1 MSASAS
7 DAGAGAMVATP
18 ASANYYDI
26 LGVSKSA
33 TDVEIKKAYRKLALR
48 HHPDK
53 NLGAGSEEAADKFKE
68 VRSCPASTPLINSP
82 PFPSAPLASAKPARV
97 FAPTSGLLSGKTPWL
112 IVCTHPARVRA
123 MPVLGQ
129 LRDPHAVTHSI

>member
-1 MSASAS
+1 
-7 DAGAGAMVATP
+7 MVATP

-68 VRSCPASTPLINSP
+68 VRSCLRSDTLPSL
-82 PFPSAPLASAKPARV
+82 PFGAAR
-97 FAPTSGLLSGKTPWL
+97 
-112 IVCTHPARVRA
+112 
-123 MPVLGQ
+123 
-129 LRDPHAVTHSI
+129 